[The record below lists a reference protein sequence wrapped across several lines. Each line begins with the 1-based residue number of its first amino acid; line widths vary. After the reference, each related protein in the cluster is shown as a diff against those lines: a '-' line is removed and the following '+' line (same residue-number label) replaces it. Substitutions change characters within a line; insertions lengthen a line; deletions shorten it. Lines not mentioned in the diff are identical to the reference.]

1 MAERSINLIPQ
12 QEVQEQERTKLLSLS
27 TIFAIAILVSA
38 LGVTIFL
45 TVKTYQ
51 IKDSIKKTDANIENL
66 RSQIR
71 SLSSVEITARTVDK
85 KFKVLDVMFKTGSNF
100 SLLMEEI
107 NARRPENV
115 FMTDFNIRQSGE
127 ILLSGSGKDFLAVSA
142 FMSSL
147 VDKNFSKGNNLLK
160 ELFKSVTLSSV
171 NLEKRTGLINFTIAI
186 TYEPKLLVK

>member
-27 TIFAIAILVSA
+27 TIFAIAILVLT

-147 VDKNFSKGNNLLK
+147 VDKNFSKGNSLLK